1 MKSLVLVLAVATMMV
16 MTTGCAPYSGSREA
30 GGTLLGAGTGAL
42 LGSQLGHGRGHLLG
56 MAVGTLAGA
65 MVGQE
70 IGRSLDRADQ
80 LAMDQTARK
89 ALEETPTRQSS
100 TWVNPDTG
108 HSGSFTPI
116 RDTRSASGQ
125 YCREYQQTVIVAGS
139 RQQAFGTA
147 CRQPD
152 GSWQIVNSKG

>member
-1 MKSLVLVLAVATMMV
+1 MKRHVVVLCVLVALVA
-16 MTTGCAPYSGSREA
+16 GCAPYAGNREV

-42 LGSQLGHGRGHLLG
+42 LGSQLGCGRGRLLG
-56 MAVGTLAGA
+56 VAVGTLAGA

-70 IGRSLDRADQ
+70 IGRSLDQADR
-80 LAMDQTARK
+80 LAMDRTAQN
-89 ALEETPTRQSS
+89 ALEGTPLQQSS

-108 HSGSFTPI
+108 HSGSFTPVK
-116 RDTRSASGQ
+116 DYRSATGQ
-125 YCREYQQTVIVAGS
+125 YCREYQQTVTVAGS

-152 GSWQIVNSKG
+152 GSWRIVNPKS